1 MAVTSRSSAD
11 AVADCIVNSTEIL
24 DRVEN
29 VLRRFRAADTAERAA
44 ITLSYAQSIDGS
56 IAANMGAC
64 TQISG
69 EESSILTHQLRAIH
83 SAILVGVGTVLV
95 DDPQLTVRHVSG
107 NHPRPVIVDSLLR
120 TPVHSRV
127 LQGQGDS
134 PLIVTTRQAS
144 SERQKALVAAGAT
157 VLRLGDDDAE
167 HVDLALLFAR
177 FRGLGIESVM
187 IEGGASVIGSVLRAQ
202 LADQLVLSIAPRF
215 LGGLHAVSGL
225 GDIDPIQR
233 ARLTNTCYAPLHGDL
248 VVYGEFERTR

>member
-1 MAVTSRSSAD
+1 VGITSRSSVGVAAD
-11 AVADCIVNSTEIL
+11 HTVNSTEIL
-24 DRVEN
+24 ERVAS
-29 VLRRFRAADTAERAA
+29 LLQRFQAADMAERAA

-69 EESSILTHQLRAIH
+69 QESNILTHRLRAMH
-83 SAILVGVGTVLV
+83 DAILVGVGTILV

-107 NHPRPVIVDSLLR
+107 EHPRPVIVDSLLR

-127 LQGQGDS
+127 LQERKDS

-144 SERQKALVAAGAT
+144 AERQKALMAAGAT

-167 HVDLALLFAR
+167 LVDLALLFAQ
-177 FRGLGIESVM
+177 FRDLGIESVM
-187 IEGGASVIGSVLRAQ
+187 IEGGASVIASLLRSR

-225 GDIDPIQR
+225 GDIDPKQR